1 MHFSEGLSEL
11 VQARHTSEMNEI
23 RDPQLLRWIL
33 RIGATVFGVSAV
45 WLLLA
50 PSYFLQLLGL
60 TGSIELTW
68 AMWMI
73 ALTLLALTGN
83 MVVVSLTAPARGVIA
98 ASVVMLV
105 SAGALGFVTVLVPAP
120 ITWFGVVYALVGFGF
135 SAAYLVGLTL
145 WWRPAR

>member
-1 MHFSEGLSEL
+1 MTE
-11 VQARHTSEMNEI
+11 T
-23 RDPQLLRWIL
+23 RDPILLRWIL
-33 RIGATVFGVSAV
+33 RTGAAVFGISAI

-50 PSYFLQLLGL
+50 TDYFLGLLGL
-60 TGSIELTW
+60 QSSVELTW

-73 ALTLLALTGN
+73 ALTLIALTGN
-83 MVVVSLTAPARGVIA
+83 MAVVSFTAPSHGVVA
-98 ASVVMLV
+98 AAMVMLV

-120 ITWFGVVYALVGFGF
+120 ITWFGVVYALIGFGF

>member
-1 MHFSEGLSEL
+1 M
-11 VQARHTSEMNEI
+11 TDI
-23 RDPQLLRWIL
+23 RDPRLLRWIL
-33 RIGATVFGVSAV
+33 RTGAAVFGVSAV

-50 PSYFLQLLGL
+50 PGYFLELLGL
-60 TGSIELTW
+60 TSSIELTW

-73 ALTLLALTGN
+73 ALTLIALTGN
-83 MVVVSLTAPARGVIA
+83 MAVVSFTAPARGVIA
-98 ASVVMLV
+98 SSVVMLV